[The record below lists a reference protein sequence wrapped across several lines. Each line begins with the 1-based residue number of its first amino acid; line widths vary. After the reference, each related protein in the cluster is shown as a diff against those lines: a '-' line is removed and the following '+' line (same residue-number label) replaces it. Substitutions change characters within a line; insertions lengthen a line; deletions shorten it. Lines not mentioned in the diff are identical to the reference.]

1 MGKKILDSK
10 ALYIIL
16 SITIAI
22 GLWVYVRTVENPERE
37 KTIIGIPVTF
47 EGVDTLESNGLLIGK
62 GAEQTI
68 TLRVS
73 APVDTLRKLTNETI
87 AIKVNV
93 STVGSTGD
101 YSKTYDIVWPSG
113 VSSSDISVLDR
124 TLTKVDFT
132 VSKLASRTIDVR
144 GEFVGSPA
152 KGYLVDQITI
162 SPSTITITGDESV
175 VSQVD
180 HALVTVSGDNL
191 SNSISTEMGFTL
203 IGIDGQPF
211 SDSSKVTCDTNT
223 VLVSMPVRMTKEIP
237 LSVNIVAGGGA
248 TQDNISY
255 TIEPANITVSGDA
268 SALDPL
274 KELTLGTIDLAG
286 VVDSE
291 TFTFPIYLTEEL
303 TNISNIT
310 EATVTVTVKGLTSST
325 FDVNNISFINVPDG
339 FTATSVT
346 QSIQV
351 VVRGTEEAIKLV
363 NGYNLRVVA
372 DLSSV
377 SAAEGQYTVPVTVY
391 LDSTSE
397 AGVVGSDY
405 KIVVSLTGG

>member
-1 MGKKILDSK
+1 
-10 ALYIIL
+10 
-16 SITIAI
+16 
-22 GLWVYVRTVENPERE
+22 
-37 KTIIGIPVTF
+37 
-47 EGVDTLESNGLLIGK
+47 LIGK

-101 YSKTYDIVWPSG
+101 YSKSYDIVWPSG